1 MVAAA
6 MLGVVNDEVQRRS
19 DDARSGRN
27 PVHAENHVLL
37 LNWNNNSSAL
47 LQNIATAVSTSTAFP
62 GSRSRNNIWA
72 DQPTVVVLADK
83 SKSDM
88 DAAVQECI
96 K

>member
-1 MVAAA
+1 

-47 LQNIATAVSTSTAFP
+47 LQNIATAVSTSDALP
-62 GSRSRNNIWA
+62 RSGERHNVWA
-72 DQPTVVVLADK
+72 SHPAVVVLADK

-88 DAAVQECI
+88 DAAVQDCI